1 MKLKIKDLTFEWTPD
16 NELIIEIDKGT
27 PQASF
32 IEGEDIIK
40 LREFI
45 AYDTP

>member
-16 NELIIEIDKGT
+16 NELVIEIDKGA

-32 IEGEDIIK
+32 IDGEDITK
-40 LREFI
+40 LMEFI
-45 AYDTP
+45 NDTP